1 MNKSEFKKNQPIVYR
16 TLSNALKKNQLAH
29 AYLFYGPK
37 GSNKVDAAIL
47 LAQSIVCHHPDEDGF
62 ACQTCPACQRIAN
75 FESIDFHFIGKKD
88 EKIKKKDIVDLQ
100 KALETTAAEAESKQ
114 TYILNGFDQATVES
128 SNSLLKFLE
137 EPMPDIVGILIA
149 DEKSKILPTIQSR
162 CQGISFRPASL
173 DEMRTLYEEKVT
185 KEEADMLAR
194 NGYLPAQV
202 DSLLEDKEVWDRIRE
217 ESFEYVQHWDSHS
230 AIVRMQTKVF
240 PAKGKNT
247 NKQWVRIWMEWILY
261 WLRMNT
267 IHITFEQKV
276 EIQNI
281 IIESQDILFRPVDLN
296 LFLDRI
302 YDRIRKAVR

>member
-16 TLSNALKKNQLAH
+16 TLSNALKKQQLAH
-29 AYLFYGPK
+29 AYLLYGPK

-62 ACQTCPACQRIAN
+62 ACQECEACKRIEN
-75 FESIDFHFIGKKD
+75 RESIDFHMIGLND
-88 EKIKKKDIVDLQ
+88 KIKKKDIVDLQ
-100 KALETTAAEAESKQ
+100 KSLETTAAEAENKQ

-137 EPMPDIVGILIA
+137 EPMPGIVGILIA

-162 CQGISFRPASL
+162 CQGIAFRPASL
-173 DEMRTLYEEKVT
+173 EEMRNLYQEKVSF
-185 KEEADMLAR
+185 EEADMLAH
-194 NGYLPAQV
+194 NGYLPKQV
-202 DSLLEDKEVWDRIRE
+202 EELLADQDVWDKVRNA
-217 ESFEYVQHWDSHS
+217 SLEYVQNWQSHT
-230 AIVRMQTKVF
+230 AIVEMQTRVF

-247 NKQWVRIWMEWILY
+247 TKQWVRIWMEWILY
-261 WLRMNT
+261 WIRTQKTSLS
-267 IHITFEQKV
+267 FEQKI

-281 IIESQDILFRPVDLN
+281 MIESQDLLFRPVDLN

-302 YDRIRKAVR
+302 YDRIRKAVK